1 MSSLTISKPTSF
13 STAEPS
19 LSSRAM
25 LCSLSISTW
34 SARKH
39 DPEASEEIAYRHE
52 ARPDAGR
59 YHKVPSS
66 KEALADI
73 QKIVSEALRIDAR
86 QKKIPAV
93 HWRSDHDRPIFFV
106 ELRERY
112 VALGAKCTMD
122 G

>member
-1 MSSLTISKPTSF
+1 MSFLSISKPTSF

-39 DPEASEEIAYRHE
+39 DPEASEEIASRHG
-52 ARPDAGR
+52 ARPVTTR
-59 YHKVPSS
+59 CLLS

>member
-1 MSSLTISKPTSF
+1 MIRRHRKRSHPATERGPT
-13 STAEPS
+13 
-19 LSSRAM
+19 RAVTTRC
-25 LCSLSISTW
+25 LL
-34 SARKH
+34 
-39 DPEASEEIAYRHE
+39 P
-52 ARPDAGR
+52 
-59 YHKVPSS
+59 

-93 HWRSDHDRPIFFV
+93 HWRSDHDRSIFFV